1 MANDVRNPNYMA
13 FHRSV
18 SQELFSV
25 KDRIR
30 NLVTHWPTD
39 GESKEAALR
48 SVLRRHLPSTVIV
61 GRGFIV
67 TNSDSSTQIDILI
80 VDASKPTL
88 FKDGDLLIVTP
99 DAVLGVIEVKTSI
112 GTQLEMTTALT
123 KLSNIEVL
131 CRSEGLIDT
140 VWTGLFI
147 YKDTPEM
154 ANSLLNSLAETYR
167 ETNGAVN
174 CISAGINTFIRFWN
188 AGETVGGDVGPY
200 WHSYALPEVAP
211 SYFMG
216 NLIDWI
222 GSIDNNTSSFAWFPA
237 IGGKEQ
243 FFIARMV
250 LPHN

>member
-1 MANDVRNPNYMA
+1 ME

-39 GESKEAALR
+39 GEAKEAALR
-48 SVLRRHLPSTVIV
+48 SVLRKHLPSTVIV

-67 TNSDSSTQIDILI
+67 TNNDSSTQIDILI

-99 DAVLGVIEVKTSI
+99 DAVLAVIEVKTSI
-112 GTQLEMTTALT
+112 NSQPEMTEVLT
-123 KLSNIEVL
+123 KLSNIEVM
-131 CRSEGLIDT
+131 CRNDRRLDT

-147 YKDTPEM
+147 YNDSPTM
-154 ANSLLNSLAETYR
+154 ATRSLNSLAQTYR
-167 ETNGAVN
+167 ETRGAIN
-174 CISAGINTFIRFWN
+174 CISAGVNTFIRFWD
-188 AGETVGGDVGPY
+188 AGENVGGEDGPF
-200 WHSYALPEVAP
+200 WHSYNLPDVAP

-222 GSIDNNTSSFAWFPA
+222 GSIENNTSGFAWFPA

-243 FFIARMV
+243 FFTARQN
-250 LPHN
+250 LPDIG